1 MATLKDISRHLNL
14 SVTQVSRA
22 LNGYSDVNE
31 NTRKRV
37 LEAAKEL
44 NYHPNI
50 AAQKLV
56 SGRSGMVALVL
67 PKHPQLSSDNNF
79 LEVVSGLSQV
89 FSSRDMQFVL
99 HIAREDDEIISVYR
113 KLIDRGALDGFVVV
127 EPLLEDERINFLR
140 ERGIPFVVHGR
151 TRAQTDYPYYDID
164 NGGVGY
170 DLTRYLL
177 DKGHRRIAFINGL
190 EKRNYSLARTDGYRK
205 ALEEEGVAF
214 DPELIRYGRMNDAL
228 GMISTV
234 QLFTGAAPRPTAV
247 ICGNTLVARGVYAT
261 LKSLGFRGSFAM
273 TMIESE
279 SLALCLA
286 GGLVGVLV
294 PYVAFTYTPLKD
306 FTVPVIQHLEIQ
318 QVVCA
323 QALGISLMIGLV
335 AGLWP
340 SWLAG
345 KLRAVEAL
353 RSLE

>member
-89 FSSRDMQFVL
+89 FSGRDMQFVL

-127 EPLLEDERINFLR
+127 EPLLDDPRINFLR
-140 ERGIPFVVHGR
+140 ERGVPFVVHGR
-151 TRAQTDYPYYDID
+151 TRTQTDYPYYDID
-164 NGGVGY
+164 NDGVGFA
-170 DLTRYLL
+170 LTRHLI

-205 ALEEEGVAF
+205 ALEESGIEF
-214 DPELIRYGRMNDAL
+214 DPDLIRYGRMNDAL

-234 QLFTGAAPRPTAV
+234 QFFTGASPRPTAV

-261 LKSLGFRGSFAM
+261 LKSLGLSVPDDVSVVAHDDVLPDVRGSAFYP
-273 TMIESE
+273 
-279 SLALCLA
+279 ALTVTKAALRNSWA
-286 GGLVGVLV
+286 PMAAYLVGAINGEPVEDLQE
-294 PYVAFTYTPLKD
+294 VAASEF
-306 FTVPVIQHLEIQ
+306 IER
-318 QVVCA
+318 A
-323 QALGISLMIGLV
+323 SV
-335 AGLWP
+335 AP
-340 SWLAG
+340 P
-345 KLRAVEAL
+345 KR
-353 RSLE
+353 